1 MSAANKPCPKC
12 GESSDGTDA
21 TCLSSGAAL
30 TATTAPRVPPPPPP
44 APVYTPAPAASGI
57 DVLIP
62 SRNPQALAAY
72 YIGLFSLLPL
82 AGLPLGIAALVLGIK
97 GLRLA
102 RAHPEVRGTT
112 HAWVGI
118 ICGGFW
124 ALVNVLIVIASVAAI
139 VTDL

>member
-1 MSAANKPCPKC
+1 MSAEKRPCPKC
-12 GESSDGTDA
+12 GESNYATDA
-21 TCLSSGAAL
+21 TCLSCGAPL
-30 TATTAPRVPPPPPP
+30 TAAAAPRVPLPPPP
-44 APVYTPAPAASGI
+44 ARVYAPAPAASGI
-57 DVLIP
+57 DALIP

-82 AGLPLGIAALVLGIK
+82 AGLPMGIAALVLGIK

-124 ALVNVLIVIASVAAI
+124 ALVNVFIVIAIVAAI
-139 VTDL
+139 ITDH